1 MLNRI
6 LAATAAVVIFAGISR
21 AEEHKATIKKVDAEK
36 NSIVVTVAGDEKT
49 FSVAKDAEIYTQQ
62 KGKKNKPGPK
72 DPVSGGLSGLKDG
85 SEVTLTTI
93 KSGENEIVSAIKLEM
108 VAKKKK
114 DK

>member
-1 MLNRI
+1 MLQRI
-6 LAATAAVVIFAGISR
+6 LAAAAAVVVLAGVSR
-21 AEEHKATIKKVDAEK
+21 ADEYKATLKKVDAEK
-36 NSIVVTVAGDEKT
+36 SSIVVTVAGDEKT

-93 KSGENEIVSAIKLEM
+93 KSGDNEIVSAIKVEM
-108 VAKKKK
+108 VTKKKK